1 MYLRYISDFLVL
13 QLFNIFINM
22 MKRIKILFPDEF
34 LALFRN
40 HISEKGTA
48 TMIYDESAKLVAQYA
63 DKIKAADQKI
73 PINTKIN
80 ALRNNFKKH
89 KSITFAD
96 LTEIL
101 VFITEPS
108 KSIIET
114 NDLDHT
120 IKTLQKIF
128 THLDKNDL
136 KNHKDEKL
144 LRERYNTLL
153 KILTSEN
160 HRFGLVQLD
169 SDWQLTGNKVL
180 TKSEVKDYLISFKEK
195 DRKDNSP
202 GEKLN
207 QKKLKSNRIFLISLG
222 VLIIAFIGYKII
234 DGHNKRIQFEDNI
247 KIVELSKKTEQIRN
261 DELTELY
268 GLIYDEL
275 ISDYLK
281 DNKRNLS
288 DILIAKII
296 TMSEKFTPYLYD
308 VDSKIINKPLSK
320 ERAQLFVSLVRY
332 NLDLDTYNEIFKS
345 ANFTS
350 SDFSY
355 MDLSNLNFSKDLY
368 GLYGNYKKEVIGL
381 ITISERANLS
391 NSYFYKTNL
400 DNTTIVGILNGCEF
414 EEVNFHET
422 NFNWVELKGSIFENN
437 TLDHVLFNN
446 SNLEGSNFRNTI
458 NVGENKGFVY
468 SNLRGVNFD
477 NSSFSGAGYDPFV
490 FKNCFLSTKDI
501 FFEYD
506 LHASKTAIGFK
517 GNPYIEESPLWSKD
531 IYYAYRNIEYNSNKQ
546 VTLEVIDSTFK
557 FIGNQKQEDVFLTTL
572 NTDNSYS
579 KFNYYKVRIND
590 NNNRSSKSFEH
601 LLSFDTIRFG
611 VENLKGDTLKII
623 SSLNEIE
630 YRYRDYIAYLNPLE
644 TTEEKT
650 TFKDCSFDFTSFKD
664 SSMEFVSFSGA
675 VFKNPKNTIKNNFIN
690 CSFHLNDFR
699 IKDGLFFIDN
709 LSSLDSIIV
718 NSKFPALVFKKQI
731 STINTQDYRDYKI
744 RKSNDSLLYDI
755 FYDQIGMKIQWAE
768 YVNRKMVLDTFEKN
782 NQEAVILRK
791 SF

>member
-1 MYLRYISDFLVL
+1 MNKNYQKTYKVRL
-13 QLFNIFINM
+13 QKNKLSNIFHQLKKAGPSYIA
-22 MKRIKILFPDEF
+22 E
-34 LALFRN
+34 A
-40 HISEKGTA
+40 G
-48 TMIYDESAKLVAQYA
+48 
-63 DKIKAADQKI
+63 IKAQEYFVDK
-73 PINTKIN
+73 
-80 ALRNNFKKH
+80 
-89 KSITFAD
+89 AD
-96 LTEIL
+96 LNSGTYKNIKQYFVQNNLTKESLANSISSGSLGTSGLKYLLYIIL
-101 VFITEPS
+101 RPDNEY
-108 KSIIET
+108 SI
-114 NDLDHT
+114 
-120 IKTLQKIF
+120 K
-128 THLDKNDL
+128 DL
-136 KNHKDEKL
+136 KNLFDAISAEKEVRVKESFDL
-144 LRERYNTLL
+144 FFENIQKVLPEDSPFKTSKFNFNYEEGRFYIDNSNPGHAV
-153 KILTSEN
+153 KNDKKVSEN
-160 HRFGLVQLD
+160 LVSNLKKDHRG
-169 SDWQLTGNKVL
+169 KPK
-180 TKSEVKDYLISFKEK
+180 TK
-195 DRKDNSP
+195 
-202 GEKLN
+202 
-207 QKKLKSNRIFLISLG
+207 KKLKSNRIFLFSLG

-234 DGHNKRIQFEDNI
+234 DGHYKRIQIEDNI

-261 DELTELY
+261 DELTALY

-275 ISDYLK
+275 INDYLE

-332 NLDLDTYNEIFKS
+332 NLDLETYNEIFKS

-355 MDLSNLNFSKDLY
+355 MDLSNLNFYKDLY
-368 GLYGNYKKEVIGL
+368 GLYGNYKNEVIGL
-381 ITISERANLS
+381 ITTSERANLS

-400 DNTTIVGILNGCEF
+400 ENTTIVGVLNGCEF
-414 EEVNFHET
+414 EEVNFLET
-422 NFNWVELKGSIFENN
+422 NFNWAELKSSIFENN

-458 NVGENKGFVY
+458 NVGENKGFVNC
-468 SNLRGVNFD
+468 NLRGVNFD

-490 FKNCFLSTKDI
+490 FKNCFLSTKDL

-506 LHASKTAIGFK
+506 LLASKSAIGFK
-517 GNPYIEESPLWSKD
+517 GTPFIEESPLWSKD
-531 IYYAYRNIEYNSNKQ
+531 LYYAYRNIEYNSNKQ

-572 NTDNSYS
+572 NSDNSYL

-590 NNNRSSKSFEH
+590 NNNRSNKSFEH

-611 VENLKGDTLKII
+611 IENLKGDTLKII

-630 YRYRDYIAYLNPLE
+630 YRYRDYIAYLNPVE
-644 TTEEKT
+644 STEEKT

-664 SSMEFVSFSGA
+664 SSMEFVSFNGA

-731 STINTQDYRDYKI
+731 STINTQNYRDYKI

-755 FYDQIGMKIQWAE
+755 FYDQIDMKIKWAE